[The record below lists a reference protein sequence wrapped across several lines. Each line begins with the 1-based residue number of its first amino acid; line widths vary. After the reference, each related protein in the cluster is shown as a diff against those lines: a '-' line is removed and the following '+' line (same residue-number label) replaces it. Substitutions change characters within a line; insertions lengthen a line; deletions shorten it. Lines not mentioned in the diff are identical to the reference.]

1 MVYIDENQLLNFLR
15 QARDS
20 FEQGDYETAYRAAQ
34 NALNLDETNA
44 FANKVIKKSAK
55 QIRRIRKRELKKR
68 EKALSPLWK
77 SAAYEKLLKEYEAL
91 NKFYPNHPPILFK
104 IAKLKTL
111 NRKQKEQTSAEYKKD
126 IKREIKTLHKAGKYM
141 EAISGIEQIKSYFDG
156 ESWPERLGQK
166 IKHDYVV
173 TQLRLQKELLES
185 QRYEE
190 LYRFLSK
197 LYKIFPE
204 PRIKRHMDRAENLIW
219 ENRKYENRVFIE
231 DSLDLINS
239 LYADGKFEES
249 MQVCEELF
257 ELTGK
262 SNLKA
267 TTFYRKARAAN
278 EKEMS
283 TMIKDMML
291 KKNANL
297 EKEYKAN
304 PEEFVKI

>member
-1 MVYIDENQLLNFLR
+1 MVYVDENQLLEFLR

-20 FEQGDYETAYRAAQ
+20 FELGDYETAYRSAQ
-34 NALNLDETNA
+34 SALNLDETNS
-44 FANKVIKKSAK
+44 FANRVIKKSAK

-68 EKALSPLWK
+68 EKALRPLWK

-91 NKFYPNHPPILFK
+91 NKFYPNYPPLLLK
-104 IAKLKTL
+104 IAKLKNL
-111 NRKQKEQTSAEYKKD
+111 NKKQKEQTSTEYKKD
-126 IKREIKTLHKAGKYM
+126 IKSKIKSLHKEGKYM
-141 EAISGIEQIKSYFDG
+141 EAISGIEQIRPYFEG
-156 ESWPERLGQK
+156 ESWPEKLNQK

-173 TQLRLQKELLES
+173 TQLRLRKELLENR
-185 QRYEE
+185 QYEE
-190 LYRFLSK
+190 LYRFLTK

-204 PRIKRHMDRAENLIW
+204 PRIKRHMNRAENLIW

-239 LYADGKFEES
+239 LYADGKYEES

-257 ELTGK
+257 EITGR
-262 SNLKA
+262 SNFKA
-267 TTFYRKARAAN
+267 RTFYARSHGAN

-283 TMIKDMML
+283 KMIKSMML
-291 KKNANL
+291 EKNDALQKAYKK
-297 EKEYKAN
+297 N